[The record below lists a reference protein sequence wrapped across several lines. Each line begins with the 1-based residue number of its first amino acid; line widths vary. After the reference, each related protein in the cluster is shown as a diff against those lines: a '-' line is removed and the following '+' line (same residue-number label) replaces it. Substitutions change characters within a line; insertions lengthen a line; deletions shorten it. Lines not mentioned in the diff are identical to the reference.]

1 MSRAEMVHGGGHH
14 GGRNY
19 DELMEMA
26 GEPQHHGHHGHQGH
40 NGHPAHASHP
50 SHGAHHGH
58 PGGGGHMVPATPV
71 YVPSPY
77 VQPAHQGHH
86 GHHQPPPMYAEPAR
100 AAHQEHAPSPMRRAI
115 VEHEPTRERLFPIGF
130 VALGIAAGD
139 EVDIEV
145 KPQVYFR
152 GERLAIPQ
160 SIARYFDIIDIK
172 IGKDS
177 QLAAT
182 GAMPGE
188 SFSTV
193 AVGVRMELATAKP
206 GIVIT
211 VRVRNVD
218 TGDQDFKAVMYGCV
232 LE

>member
-1 MSRAEMVHGGGHH
+1 MRTEMTVGAGHH
-14 GGRNY
+14 GSRNY

-26 GEPQHHGHHGHQGH
+26 GEPQQNGHAQHAHPHHGHHGH
-40 NGHPAHASHP
+40 PAHHA
-50 SHGAHHGH
+50 
-58 PGGGGHMVPATPV
+58 PGMQMVPAGHVMAPNG
-71 YVPSPY
+71 YVM
-77 VQPAHQGHH
+77 PAYAPQQMPPGYAP
-86 GHHQPPPMYAEPAR
+86 PPPMHMEPAR
-100 AAHQEHAPSPMRRAI
+100 APHHEPTSAPLRRRV
-115 VEHEPTRERLFPIGF
+115 VEEEPTRERLFPIGF
-130 VALGIAAGD
+130 VATGIAAGE

-218 TGDQDFKAVMYGCV
+218 TADQDFKAVMYGCV

>member
-1 MSRAEMVHGGGHH
+1 MIHTGHGH

-26 GEPQHHGHHGHQGH
+26 GEPQATHPHHGHHAHQGH
-40 NGHPAHASHP
+40 
-50 SHGAHHGH
+50 H
-58 PGGGGHMVPATPV
+58 PGHHAHGGHMVPAGHVVAPGG
-71 YVPSPY
+71 Y
-77 VQPAHQGHH
+77 VQPAHPGHH
-86 GHHQPPPMYAEPAR
+86 APPPYAAPPMYAEPAR
-100 AAHQEHAPSPMRRAI
+100 PAHHEPTSPPMRRRVI
-115 VEHEPTRERLFPIGF
+115 EEEPTRERLFPIGF
-130 VALGIAAGD
+130 IATGIAAGD

-160 SIARYFDIIDIK
+160 TIARYFDIIDIK

-182 GAMPGE
+182 GSMPGE

-211 VRVRNVD
+211 LRVRNVD